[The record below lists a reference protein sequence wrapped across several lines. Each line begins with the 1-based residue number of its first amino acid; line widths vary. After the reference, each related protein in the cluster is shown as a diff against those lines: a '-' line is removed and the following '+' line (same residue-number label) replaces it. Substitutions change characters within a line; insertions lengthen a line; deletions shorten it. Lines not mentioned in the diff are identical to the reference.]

1 MNDVTYESL
10 DSSLSVIQEPTLRV
24 AFVLSP
30 RFSILSFSAFV
41 DVLRLAGDIDDRSM
55 MNLCHW
61 VVVSD
66 SYDKVTS
73 SSGVEVVPQRLVS
86 EVSYSEFDYIIVVG
100 GLLEGGKRISQ
111 VLKDFIVGAARNGTP
126 VVGICTGSFIMAD
139 LGLLDG
145 YQCSI
150 HFMHFKEFTERHGKT
165 FPISDQTFTI
175 DRNRLTSIGGAAPA
189 YLAGELVRRHCGPLL
204 ARKAL
209 KLTIL
214 DYSEDEKNKS
224 NIGNQFSDIVEQV
237 NDVRVRRAVVIME
250 KTISSPLEIRDI
262 ADKLNITM
270 RQLNKAFLDSLD
282 VTPSDFYRDMRLRH
296 AQWLLVNSS
305 RSITLISQ
313 ECGFADNAHLTRWF
327 KRKYHESPKN
337 YRHRREEANHIKV
350 H

>member
-1 MNDVTYESL
+1 MSDVAYESL
-10 DSSLSVIQEPTLRV
+10 DLSLSVIQEPTLRV

-41 DVLRLAGDIDDRSM
+41 DVLRLAGDVDDRSM

-66 SYDKVTS
+66 SLDKIIS
-73 SSGVEVVPQRLVS
+73 SSGVEVFPQRLVN
-86 EVSYSEFDYIIVVG
+86 EVSYCDFDYIIVVG
-100 GLLEGGKRISQ
+100 GLLEGGKRISK
-111 VLKDFIVGAARNGTP
+111 VLKDFVVGATLNGTP
-126 VVGICTGSFIMAD
+126 VAGICTGSFIMAE

-150 HFMHFKEFTERHGKT
+150 HFMHFKEFTERYNKT
-165 FPISDQTFTI
+165 FPISDETFTI

-214 DYSEDEKNKS
+214 DYSEDEKYKS

-262 ADKLNITM
+262 ADKLNVTM

-337 YRHRREEANHIKV
+337 YRHRREEANYIKV

>member
-1 MNDVTYESL
+1 M
-10 DSSLSVIQEPTLRV
+10 
-24 AFVLSP
+24 
-30 RFSILSFSAFV
+30 LSFSAFV
-41 DVLRLAGDIDDRSM
+41 DVLRLAGDVDDRSL

-61 VVVSD
+61 TIVSD
-66 SYDKVTS
+66 TEDKIS
-73 SSGVEVVPQRLVS
+73 ASSGVEVLPQKMIDRIDFS
-86 EVSYSEFDYIIVVG
+86 AFDYIVVVG
-100 GLLEGGKRISQ
+100 GLLEGGRRLSSG
-111 VLKDFIVGAARNGTP
+111 LKGFIQEAASRGIP
-126 VVGICTGSFIMAD
+126 IAGICTGSFIMAE
-139 LGLLDG
+139 LGLLEG

-150 HFMHFKEFTERHGKT
+150 HFMHFKEFSEKHVKT
-165 FPISDQTFTI
+165 FPASDRAFTI

-189 YLAGELVRRHCGPLL
+189 YLAGELVKRHCGPLL

-209 KLTIL
+209 KMAIL
-214 DYSEDEKNKS
+214 DYGEDDKIKT

-237 NDVRVRRAVVIME
+237 NDVRVRRAVAIME

-262 ADKLNITM
+262 ADQLNITM

-296 AQWLLVNSS
+296 AQWLLTNSS

-327 KRKYHESPKN
+327 KRKFHESPKS
-337 YRHRREEANHIKV
+337 YRHRREEANYIKV